1 LQKVINNGDIM
12 SQITKNVTGNSITH
26 RTKTITVN
34 DKISLPVK
42 LKITEGPIKST
53 KKSQAI
59 QA

>member
-12 SQITKNVTGNSITH
+12 LEVTKIVTGNSITH
-26 RTKTITVN
+26 RTKTIAVN

-53 KKSQAI
+53 KRSQAI